1 LVKKILGLTY
11 VLIGIVLV
19 ILLLYYFRISFLEF
33 LGVARNILSRFFIL
47 YALMVAVLIFLDNDD
62 PHRTLSWLLVLI
74 FLPYIGVV
82 FYILIGKNVIPRRAA
97 KKKNESD
104 QLVEG
109 KMAQNQSDALQYL
122 STITLEPDK
131 ILSQHS
137 RVVQLML
144 KNSNS
149 LFSLNNQV
157 DILTNG
163 IQTFTRIFRAMNEA
177 RETIHMEYFIIKE
190 DTIGNKVKEILIRKA
205 KEGIKVRVIYD
216 DVGSFRLSRKF
227 KTDLKKAGVEIFP
240 FFPVIFPVI
249 TRELNYRN
257 HRKILVVD
265 GMVGFVGGL
274 NIGDEYIGKNPTLGF
289 WRDTH
294 LRIRGEAVHTL
305 QRIFVS
311 DWKFVSKADISLVTP
326 YKKMPYMGQT
336 MVQIAASGPD
346 SDWQNIHQGFFSLIA
361 TAKEKI
367 WVETPYLVLDE
378 SLKMALKTAALS
390 GLDVRIIIPNKPDHF
405 FVYWASRDTIEG
417 LLEAGVR
424 IYTYERGFIH
434 SKILLVDGIA
444 ASVGTANMD
453 IRSFGTNYEVNAFL
467 YGKEI
472 TRRLE
477 EDFMV
482 DLKDSK
488 EVDYEEH
495 LKRGI
500 KQKTLEAFGRLL
512 SPLQ

>member
-1 LVKKILGLTY
+1 MVKRVLAITY
-11 VLIGIVLV
+11 VLIGILLGG
-19 ILLLYYFRISFLEF
+19 LLLYQFRIGFIDF
-33 LGVARNILSRFFIL
+33 LGFLGNILSRFFLL
-47 YALMVAVLIFLDNDD
+47 YALVVAVFIFLDNDD

-74 FLPYIGVV
+74 LLPYVGVI
-82 FYILIGKNVIPRRAA
+82 FYILIGKNLIPRRAA
-97 KKKNESD
+97 KKKKESD

-109 KMAQNQSDALQYL
+109 KMARNQSDAIQYL
-122 STITLEPDK
+122 SNIDSGR

-137 RVVQLML
+137 QVVKLLL

-149 LFSLNNQV
+149 LFTLNNQV

-190 DTIGNKVKEILIRKA
+190 DAIGNKVKEILIRKA
-205 KEGIKVRVIYD
+205 GEGVAVRVIYD
-216 DVGSFRLSRKF
+216 AVGSFRLSRKF
-227 KTDLKKAGVEIFP
+227 KNDLKAAGVEIHP

-257 HRKILVVD
+257 HRKILVID
-265 GMVGFVGGL
+265 GMIGFMGGL
-274 NIGDEYIGKNPTLGF
+274 NIGDEYVGKNPTLGF

-294 LRIRGEAVHTL
+294 LRIMGEAVHTL
-305 QRIFVS
+305 QRIFIS
-311 DWKFVSKADISLVTP
+311 DWKFVSKEDISLERP
-326 YKKMPYMGQT
+326 YKRMPYLGQS
-336 MVQIAASGPD
+336 MIQIAASGPD

-367 WVETPYLVLDE
+367 WMETPYLVPDE
-378 SLKMALKTAALS
+378 SIRMALKTAALS
-390 GLDVRIIIPNKPDHF
+390 GIDVKIIIPNKPDHF
-405 FVYWASRDTIEG
+405 FVYWASRDNIEG

-453 IRSFGTNYEVNAFL
+453 VRSFGTNYEVNAFL
-467 YGKEI
+467 YGKAI

-488 EVDYEEH
+488 EIDYDVH
-495 LKRGI
+495 LKRSI
-500 KQKTLEAFGRLL
+500 KEKTLEAFGRLL